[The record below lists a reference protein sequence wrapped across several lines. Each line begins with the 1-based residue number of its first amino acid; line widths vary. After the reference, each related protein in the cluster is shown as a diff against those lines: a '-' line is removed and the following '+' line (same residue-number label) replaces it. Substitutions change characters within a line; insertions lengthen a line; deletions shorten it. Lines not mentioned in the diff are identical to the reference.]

1 MDPRVEALADE
12 LVDAGLALE
21 PLEGALLGLPARGRP
36 LADLSAASLDA
47 SRATMQSLA
56 RRAEELAAG
65 PAGPPGD
72 ELDAVTLDLVRFSA
86 ANVTDRLSVPSLEF
100 TVTDRFNAPL
110 AGVLSAVPQLPLDSD
125 ERRAEHLARLRAL
138 PEFLAQAADQL
149 RTGTRSGLTPVARGV
164 RAAIDQIDA
173 VLADPA
179 AGGLRQ
185 GADDAFGRDEDAV
198 LRADVEPAVRRYR
211 QALEDESLPVGRDDD
226 HPGLS
231 WLPGGDAMYR
241 TAIRYSTSTDRTPQA
256 IHDLGLE
263 LVESGCAAGS
273 SPAVGARLWATDDV
287 EAINRR
293 ILEDPALRSRRA
305 RRSSARPAPQCSAPR
320 PRRPDWF
327 GLGPH
332 DRLRGL
338 AGPRRARGGRAAA
351 YYFGRGAGR
360 LAARDLLRQHHEAR
374 AAQPAHRRGGR
385 VPRGGAGPPLP
396 ADDRPGLAGPHL
408 VRRRRA
414 TRRTRGL
421 GPLRRAARRGDGAL
435 LRRRRPARH
444 ARDRRDARCA
454 PRRRHRPARAR
465 LDRAS
470 GRSTGCAAPRSPM
483 AEIDIVQE
491 IDRYIVTAPAR
502 RSPTWWARRAS
513 SQRLRRLSADALGG
527 AFSVRDFHDLVL
539 RTGPVAPPAV
549 AAAVERW
556 LARSTAA

>member
-110 AGVLSAVPQLPLDSD
+110 AGVISAVPQLPLDSD

-241 TAIRYSTSTDRTPQA
+241 TAIRYSTSTDRTA
-256 IHDLGLE
+256 EDLHELGVALFDDLDREFAGLGRSLWSSHD
-263 LVESGCAAGS
+263 AAE
-273 SPAVGARLWATDDV
+273 VRRRL
-287 EAINRR
+287 R
-293 ILEDPALRSRRA
+293 EDPALRFTTGDEILDAARAAVRRA
-305 RRSSARPAPQCSAPR
+305 EALA
-320 PRRPDWF
+320 PDWF
-327 GLGPH
+327 GEVPATACAVEPIP
-332 DRLRGL
+332 DAMA
-338 AGPRRARGGRAAA
+338 AGSPPA
-351 YYFGRGAGR
+351 YYYTGALDGSRPGTYFVNTSAPTERFRHVAEAVAFHEAVPGHHFQLTIAQDLGGHLAHQLFGDVTTAEGWGLYAER
-360 LAARDLLRQHHEAR
+360 LADEMGLYSGDLARL
-374 AAQPAHRRGGR
+374 
-385 VPRGGAGPPLP
+385 
-396 ADDRPGLAGPHL
+396 GLVSTDAW
-408 VRRRRA
+408 
-414 TRRTRGL
+414 
-421 GPLRRAARRGDGAL
+421 RAARLVVDTGL
-435 LRRRRPARH
+435 H
-444 ARDRRDARCA
+444 AQGWTRQ
-454 PRRRHRPARAR
+454 RAI
-465 LDRAS
+465 DWMAGHVPISAIEIAS
-470 GRSTGCAAPRSPM
+470 
-483 AEIDIVQE
+483 EV
-491 IDRYIVTAPAR
+491 DRYITTPGQALAYMVGR
-502 RSPTWWARRAS
+502 LELE
-513 SQRLRRLSADALGG
+513 RLRRLSADALGG

>member
-125 ERRAEHLARLRAL
+125 ERRAEHLARLKAL

-241 TAIRYSTSTDRTPQA
+241 TAIRYSTSTDRTA
-256 IHDLGLE
+256 EDLHELGVALFDDLDREFAGLGRSLWGSHD
-263 LVESGCAAGS
+263 AAE
-273 SPAVGARLWATDDV
+273 VRRRL
-287 EAINRR
+287 R
-293 ILEDPALRSRRA
+293 EDPALRFTTGDEILDAARAAVRRA
-305 RRSSARPAPQCSAPR
+305 EALA
-320 PRRPDWF
+320 PDWF
-327 GLGPH
+327 GEVPATACAVEPIP
-332 DRLRGL
+332 DAMA
-338 AGPRRARGGRAAA
+338 AGSPPA
-351 YYFGRGAGR
+351 YYYTGALDGSRPGTYFVNTSAPTERFRHVAEAVAFHEAVPGHHFQLTIAQDLGGHLAHQLFGDVTTAEGWGLYAER
-360 LAARDLLRQHHEAR
+360 LADEMGLYSGDLARL
-374 AAQPAHRRGGR
+374 
-385 VPRGGAGPPLP
+385 
-396 ADDRPGLAGPHL
+396 GLVSTDAW
-408 VRRRRA
+408 
-414 TRRTRGL
+414 
-421 GPLRRAARRGDGAL
+421 RAARLVVDTGL
-435 LRRRRPARH
+435 H
-444 ARDRRDARCA
+444 AQGWTRQ
-454 PRRRHRPARAR
+454 RAI
-465 LDRAS
+465 DWMAGHVPISAIEIAS
-470 GRSTGCAAPRSPM
+470 
-483 AEIDIVQE
+483 EV
-491 IDRYIVTAPAR
+491 DRYITTPGQALAYMVGR
-502 RSPTWWARRAS
+502 LELE
-513 SQRLRRLSADALGG
+513 RLRRLSADALGG